1 MSQGCK
7 TGPQGCLSNSPGC
20 QMKGTWLHP
29 RSECPVDQIQPPLGK
44 GERLSS
50 WRPYRSTRPGWPREG
65 VGGSQSMGQIGG
77 SRHKVRGVRE
87 FCTEFVLPI
96 QDQLKCSRTIS
107 QLFL

>member
-1 MSQGCK
+1 
-7 TGPQGCLSNSPGC
+7 
-20 QMKGTWLHP
+20 
-29 RSECPVDQIQPPLGK
+29 
-44 GERLSS
+44 
-50 WRPYRSTRPGWPREG
+50 
-65 VGGSQSMGQIGG
+65 MGQIGG